1 MEPSKVRAL
10 RGVIA
15 ALGAMLF
22 SLRYVNLICHHR
34 HCKQIIALDASF
46 FAP

>member
-22 SLRYVNLICHHR
+22 SASLCQFNLPSS
-34 HCKQIIALDASF
+34 ALQAKNCT
-46 FAP
+46 